1 MRLKPYFQATAK
13 SGGPPCVR
21 IYTFYLGKHSAE
33 AGDALPNIKGR
44 QPGFLSRMPILRTGD
59 YNQRHCRHLDTQKS
73 QLRNRFKKVGEFT
86 ETADGP
92 QNQLETHLADTLLA
106 KMKQVINSAMLEAA
120 LGLRFK
126 GKALEAAQELTE
138 RIEIV

>member
-1 MRLKPYFQATAK
+1 
-13 SGGPPCVR
+13 
-21 IYTFYLGKHSAE
+21 
-33 AGDALPNIKGR
+33 
-44 QPGFLSRMPILRTGD
+44 
-59 YNQRHCRHLDTQKS
+59 
-73 QLRNRFKKVGEFT
+73 
-86 ETADGP
+86 
-92 QNQLETHLADTLLA
+92 LETHLADTLLA